1 MNIYSYE
8 EGACYM
14 DKIINQDII
23 DRVQATMPNEEV
35 LYDVAELFKIFGDST
50 RIRIICALFENE
62 MCVYDLAA
70 CLKMNQSAISH
81 QLRIL
86 KVNKLVKNRRE
97 GKMIYYSLD
106 DDHVKSIFEAGYNH
120 ILEMK

>member
-1 MNIYSYE
+1 
-8 EGACYM
+8 M

-62 MCVYDLAA
+62 MCVYDLAS

-86 KVNKLVKNRRE
+86 KANKLVKNRRE

-106 DDHVKSIFEAGYNH
+106 DDHVKLIFEAGYNH